1 MDLRRFSSQE
11 ERPSENRTVQII
23 VFLTAI
29 LSGLAALAS
38 QYTLLP
44 WWYSYPLAL
53 FTVVSL
59 IVLLDTFLWPP
70 LRNAVV
76 KGRERRRLNA
86 VSKGVYV
93 EFGDIVRRFQ
103 EFTNAENAEILPR
116 YMIDLRNQDPGLR
129 TRLPGMPP
137 LQFISELFKSFLL
150 RFEDWDGSYSELYA
164 LAQHFFIFLHQYD
177 STYVWEP
184 LNAIR
189 ALKKEEI
196 PESLRNKINL
206 LRENYAAFLRD
217 YASFA
222 KRANARL
229 GSSLFVDYVRLPELV

>member
-1 MDLRRFSSQE
+1 
-11 ERPSENRTVQII
+11 
-23 VFLTAI
+23 
-29 LSGLAALAS
+29 
-38 QYTLLP
+38 
-44 WWYSYPLAL
+44 
-53 FTVVSL
+53 
-59 IVLLDTFLWPP
+59 
-70 LRNAVV
+70 
-76 KGRERRRLNA
+76 
-86 VSKGVYV
+86 
-93 EFGDIVRRFQ
+93 
-103 EFTNAENAEILPR
+103 
-116 YMIDLRNQDPGLR
+116 
-129 TRLPGMPP
+129 MPP